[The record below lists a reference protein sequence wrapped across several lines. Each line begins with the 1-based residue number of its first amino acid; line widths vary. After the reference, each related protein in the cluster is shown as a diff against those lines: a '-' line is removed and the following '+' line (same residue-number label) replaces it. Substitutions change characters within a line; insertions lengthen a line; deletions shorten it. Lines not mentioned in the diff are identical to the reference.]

1 MQKQSHPTKTEILV
15 TDTNGRNLKVD
26 RKHLHLTSYHGHD
39 PLTKRPVHSFQTF
52 DMDGQIGIGT
62 KNSLGSGVAIAATDA
77 EINAFAIQWL
87 QAKGCRIL
95 GKDSKDLSCA

>member
-1 MQKQSHPTKTEILV
+1 MPKQGHDARTEISV
-15 TDTNGRNLKVD
+15 IDTNGHKLKVD
-26 RKHLHLTSYHGHD
+26 RKHLHLISYHGHD

-62 KNSLGSGVAIAATDA
+62 KNSLGSGTAIAATES

-95 GKDSKDLSCA
+95 GKNGKDLSCA

>member
-1 MQKQSHPTKTEILV
+1 MQKQGHDAKTEIHV
-15 TDTNGRNLKVD
+15 TDANGRKLKVD
-26 RKHLHLTSYHGHD
+26 RKHLRLTSYHGHD

-62 KNSLGSGVAIAATDA
+62 KNSLGSGTAIAATEA

-87 QAKGCRIL
+87 QTKGCRIL
-95 GKDSKDLSCA
+95 GKDNKDLSCT

>member
-1 MQKQSHPTKTEILV
+1 MQKQQGHSKIEIVV
-15 TDTNGRNLKVD
+15 TDTDGRNLKVD
-26 RKHLHLTSYHGHD
+26 RKHLKLTSYHGHD

-62 KNSLGSGVAIAATDA
+62 KNSLGSGVALAATDA

-87 QAKGCRIL
+87 QAKGCRVL
-95 GKDSKDLSCA
+95 GKDNKDLSCA